1 MRPNTSSERVDS
13 LERLSNRVYDAIDPQ
28 VHGEPRYRRMV
39 RLGVNLLGEELREGN
54 TLESAGELL
63 LAMSVDQLERG
74 GLTVADGAYNDF
86 PAYRDYIHSLPNAP
100 TIRSR
105 ELDTIASQYADV
117 KRATLDT
124 SGERETDG
132 RHAIHLMS
140 LAVPYA
146 LQYYP
151 ELRPGII
158 AADTLIHDFIEVI
171 TQDTPTFGMS
181 HTAYAQKVKDEHG
194 ALNKLRHLIGDG
206 SVQLFNAVQNYE
218 EQRRPEDHF
227 IRRFDKEDPFFT
239 HQINRGRQLISF
251 YGIRSAKQFLE
262 KTVPTTERIAQ
273 YPGSFPLLHEDR
285 MEFIRRIAE
294 YSDWPE

>member
-1 MRPNTSSERVDS
+1 MIFQHTETTFIASQTHPPSD
-13 LERLSNRVYDAIDPQ
+13 
-28 VHGEPRYRRMV
+28 
-39 RLGVNLLGEELREGN
+39 
-54 TLESAGELL
+54 
-63 LAMSVDQLERG
+63 
-74 GLTVADGAYNDF
+74 
-86 PAYRDYIHSLPNAP
+86 
-100 TIRSR
+100 R

-171 TQDTPTFGMS
+171 TQDTPTLGMS

-206 SVQLFNAVQNYE
+206 SVQLFNAVRNYE

-262 KTVPTTERIAQ
+262 KQFPQLNELHSILGHFRYSTKIAW
-273 YPGSFPLLHEDR
+273 S
-285 MEFIRRIAE
+285 
-294 YSDWPE
+294 S